1 MTRLELPGQ
10 GLDRWRQQVSH
21 GVVELGQVHPNPC
34 PQEDNVAHQGLILKG
49 GSEGAVLTLLDSWPQ
64 RLDSSSHVKH
74 KLNSR
79 RSGTNVGFCCPVSR
93 RGLEVTTNRTY
104 KPKELQGK
112 KEKGQGGGEGGGG
125 VWGGRSKDS
134 CASKSFRRC
143 QVEKLK
149 ARAGAPNL
157 LEVLSADEEEA
168 QG

>member
-34 PQEDNVAHQGLILKG
+34 PQEDNVAHQGFILKG

-112 KEKGQGGGEGGGG
+112 KEKGQGGGARG
-125 VWGGRSKDS
+125 WGYG
-134 CASKSFRRC
+134 
-143 QVEKLK
+143 
-149 ARAGAPNL
+149 
-157 LEVLSADEEEA
+157 EEEA
-168 QG
+168 KTPVQANPFGGVR